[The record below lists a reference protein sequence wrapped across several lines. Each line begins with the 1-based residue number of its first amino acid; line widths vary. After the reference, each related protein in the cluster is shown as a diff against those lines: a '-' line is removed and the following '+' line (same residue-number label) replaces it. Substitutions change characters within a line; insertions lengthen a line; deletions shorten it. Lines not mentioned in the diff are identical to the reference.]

1 MTTWSV
7 LCGVCT
13 RWLSSAV
20 NRTSFSAQCVL
31 SNSAKYR
38 VRSNDM
44 ATFANELL
52 VDFAILLKCIA
63 HVRCR
68 CLSSLPALWP
78 SLAAPETDCY
88 WCKQSISHPYTK
100 RTANTH
106 HTEINVR
113 RSGFSAK
120 CRVQKSCHKL
130 KSSANIERRMCISIT
145 LSRYPR
151 SVCKQ
156 QQCTPYM
163 TGEWVGLG
171 MHYAWR
177 TGTSSIAI
185 VCGDASTTACFA

>member
-1 MTTWSV
+1 MIVICCQPHILLSTVCFIELCEISCSFKWYGHICQWTFGWLCNFAKMHCSCAMSV
-7 LCGVCT
+7 LVI
-13 RWLSSAV
+13 A
-20 NRTSFSAQCVL
+20 TSV
-31 SNSAKYR
+31 
-38 VRSNDM
+38 V
-44 ATFANELL
+44 
-52 VDFAILLKCIA
+52 AI
-63 HVRCR
+63 
-68 CLSSLPALWP
+68 
-78 SLAAPETDCY
+78 AAPETDCY